1 MCGQWHPDTHVQ
13 VLNHP
18 TVLPAQAEMYE
29 NRLSLSGRAGVDM
42 RNHLQPRPTP
52 CSYCLYHGD
61 VAASQP
67 QLMVSG
73 SESLWFLVCERDGS
87 LCPHR
92 RVKGTAGSG
101 WIANDQCVIIA
112 LCNGV

>member
-1 MCGQWHPDTHVQ
+1 
-13 VLNHP
+13 
-18 TVLPAQAEMYE
+18 MYE

-61 VAASQP
+61 VAAGQP

-73 SESLWFLVCERDGS
+73 IESWSFLFWKMDGS
-87 LCPHR
+87 LCR
-92 RVKGTAGSG
+92 SSACQGCCRD
-101 WIANDQCVIIA
+101 WLDCR
-112 LCNGV
+112 

>member
-1 MCGQWHPDTHVQ
+1 MRVFVGGWSRHGPAIAPGHKCPGFRCPA
-13 VLNHP
+13 VLY
-18 TVLPAQAEMYE
+18 AQAEMYE

-67 QLMVSG
+67 QLMVRG
-73 SESLWFLVCERDGS
+73 SESS
-87 LCPHR
+87 
-92 RVKGTAGSG
+92 
-101 WIANDQCVIIA
+101 
-112 LCNGV
+112 